1 MHGEL
6 IALDLETTGF
16 DPRSDAII
24 EVGLVRMREGEV
36 IEELGMLVNP
46 NRTIPAPVVQLTGIR
61 TEAVVGKPII
71 EKVLPELRAFIGD
84 RPIIG
89 HNVGFDL
96 GFLQQQGIAQS
107 NLRIDTYELAAF
119 LLPRTARYALGNLAS
134 VFDLPLAHAHR
145 ALDDARATAL
155 LYWQLWERLLQLPRP
170 LIDELTRQAN
180 GLEWLA
186 TPVLHAALAETALL
200 AASQQP
206 PTSLPPEY
214 LPSPANTAAFTRIE
228 DVFAAGGPLA
238 AQFREYEARPQ
249 QVEMAK
255 LVSETLDN
263 GGQRLIEAGT
273 GSGKSLAYLVPAALW
288 STKHQERVV
297 ISTHSIHLQDQ
308 LLNHDIPLVEAA
320 LGLEVGASILKGRGN
335 YLCPRRLSILREQQ
349 PQHLDELR
357 VLAKVLVWN
366 HEGSSGDR
374 SDLTLRG
381 PGEFAA
387 WSRLSA
393 ADENC
398 TDHRCEAM
406 MSGQCPFHRAR
417 KRAEA
422 SRLLIVNHALLATDT
437 VDDEGVLPEFH
448 NLIVDE
454 AHQLDGAT
462 TSGLTVRVD
471 EVGLQRRIQELSRPT
486 NSFLSGLLRTL
497 SVHLPER
504 EMERMTTFITTI
516 RAATGPMESH
526 TKAFFGAVRD
536 LYEALERESNGEYLP
551 SIRLTATL
559 RDKAGFAPVREACK
573 TLSEFLQVIGGKL
586 DQLSAYLPKLEKRN
600 IPNFDH
606 LLNGTRS
613 IGRILR
619 ETEAQLTE
627 AILSPTPER
636 IYWLSAGQNGSNMAV
651 HLAPLE
657 PGTILQ
663 EKLWKSLR
671 SIVLTSATLTVE
683 HNFEFVQGQL
693 HVDDF
698 QTTELGSP
706 FDYKQSTLVYIP
718 EKFPEPN
725 ERQAYQ
731 QALEKGI
738 IELAA
743 ALNGRMM
750 VLFTSYAQL
759 QQTSQAITPRLALGN
774 IAVYDQLDSSNRD
787 GLMNGFKKDER
798 AVLLGTRSFW
808 EGVDIPGESL
818 SALVITR
825 LPFSVPNE
833 PIFASRSERYS
844 DPFKEYSVPD
854 AILRFRQG
862 FGRLIRTR
870 TDRGIVAIFD
880 NRIIS
885 KAYGKQFLASL
896 PDCTVQKGRLEN
908 LPAAA
913 VAWLAK

>member
-16 DPRSDAII
+16 DARTDAII
-24 EVGLVRMREGEV
+24 EVGMVRMREGEIV
-36 IEELGMLVNP
+36 EELGLLVNP
-46 NRTIPAPVVQLTGIR
+46 ARPIPAPVVHLTGIR
-61 TEAVVGKPII
+61 TEDVVGKPTID
-71 EKVLPELRAFIGD
+71 KVLPELRTFIGD

-96 GFLQQQGIAQS
+96 AFLQQQGLAQS
-107 NLRIDTYELAAF
+107 NLRIDTYELASF
-119 LLPRTARYALGNLAS
+119 LLPRTPRYALGNLAS
-134 VFDLPLAHAHR
+134 VFNLPLAHAHR

-155 LYWQLWERLLQLPRP
+155 LYWELWERLLRLPRP

-180 GLEWLA
+180 ELDWLA
-186 TPVLHAALAETALL
+186 TPVLHAALAEPPVATP
-200 AASQQP
+200 AASA
-206 PTSLPPEY
+206 S
-214 LPSPANTAAFTRIE
+214 AAAGTTPGRSTTVASHRLE
-228 DVFAAGGPLA
+228 DMFAEGGPLA
-238 AQFREYEARPQ
+238 AQFDQYETRPQ
-249 QVEMAK
+249 QIHMAEM
-255 LVSETLDN
+255 VDETLQN

-273 GSGKSLAYLVPAALW
+273 GSGKSLAYLVPAAQW
-288 STKHQERVV
+288 ATANHQRVV

-308 LLNHDIPLVEAA
+308 LLNHDIPIVEAA
-320 LGLEVGASILKGRGN
+320 LGLDVGASVLKGRSN

-349 PQHLDELR
+349 PQHIDELR
-357 VLAKVLVWN
+357 VLAKVLVWT

-398 TDHRCEAM
+398 TTHRCEAM
-406 MSGQCPFHRAR
+406 MAGQCPFHRAR
-417 KRAEA
+417 QQAESA
-422 SRLLIVNHALLATDT
+422 RLLIVNHALLATDT
-437 VDDEGVLPEFH
+437 ADDEGVLPEFT

-454 AHQLDGAT
+454 AHQLDSAT
-462 TSGLTVRVD
+462 TSGLTVRID

-486 NSFLSGLLRTL
+486 NSFLSSLLRIVTG
-497 SVHLPER
+497 HLPER
-504 EMERMTTFITTI
+504 EIERLTTFVTTI
-516 RAATGPMESH
+516 RAATGPMEGHS
-526 TKAFFGAVRD
+526 KGFFGTLREF
-536 LYEALERESNGEYLP
+536 YQALEREANGDYLP
-551 SIRLTATL
+551 SIRLTPHLREKSSYTPL
-559 RDKAGFAPVREACK
+559 RDSCQ
-573 TLSEFLQVIGGKL
+573 TLIEFFEVIGSKL
-586 DQLSAYLPKLEKRN
+586 DQLAAYLARLESKN

-606 LLNGTRS
+606 LLNGSRS

-619 ETEAQLTE
+619 ETEGYLRE
-627 AILSPTPER
+627 AILAPASDR
-636 IYWLSAGQNGSNMAV
+636 IYWLSAGQNSSNMTV

-657 PGTILQ
+657 PGAILNDR
-663 EKLWKSLR
+663 LWKSLR
-671 SIVLTSATLTVE
+671 SVVLTSATLTVE
-683 HNFEFVQGQL
+683 HSFEFIQQQL
-693 HVDDF
+693 HAETF
-698 QTTELGSP
+698 QATELGSP
-706 FDYKQSTLVYIP
+706 FDYKQSTLIYIP

-725 ERQAYQ
+725 ERTAYQ

-743 ALNGRMM
+743 ALKGRVM

-774 IAVYDQLDSSNRD
+774 IAVYDQLDSSNRE

-808 EGVDIPGESL
+808 EGVDIPGDSL

-833 PIFASRSERYS
+833 PIFAARSERYP
-844 DPFKEYSVPD
+844 DPFKQYSVPD

-862 FGRLIRTR
+862 FGRLIRTK

-880 NRIIS
+880 NRVIS
-885 KAYGKQFLASL
+885 KGYGKQFLASL

-913 VAWLAK
+913 VAWLQR